1 MAAIVVGVTEA
12 DAPTATMGVDMAAA
26 VLLAIAA
33 APGEDVQEDAIAAVI
48 LSPPGLRGNIKRLHV
63 VIVPHTAILLQTK
76 LQQHGVLEVLQR
88 RTVKLAPKPQQL
100 LAHIEQL

>member
-1 MAAIVVGVTEA
+1 MVGVTEA
-12 DAPTATMGVDMAAA
+12 DAQAATMGVDMEAA

-33 APGEDVQEDAIAAVI
+33 APGEDVQEEAIAAVI
-48 LSPPGLRGNIKRLHV
+48 LAPPGLGGNIRRLQV

-100 LAHIEQL
+100 LAHIKQL

>member
-12 DAPTATMGVDMAAA
+12 DAPAATMGVDMAAA

-33 APGEDVQEDAIAAVI
+33 ALGEDAIAAVI
-48 LSPPGLRGNIKRLHV
+48 LSTSGLRGNIKRLQV
-63 VIVPHTAILLQTK
+63 VIVPYTAILLQAK

-88 RTVKLAPKPQQL
+88 RTVKLTPKPQQL